1 MKYKTDSFIKESFSE
16 SFLECDVFCLC
27 NLLIL
32 LKGDGDEDLIECCF

>member
-16 SFLECDVFCLC
+16 SILEWDDFSLC

-32 LKGDGDEDLIECCF
+32 FKGDGDEDLIECCF